1 MSVVEIIMMI
11 LLSIVGGVA
20 LSFMLGIILYVYN
33 FIKEN
38 R

>member
-1 MSVVEIIMMI
+1 MNIGEMIIMI
-11 LLSIVGGVA
+11 LLSVMSGAA
-20 LSFMLGIILYVYN
+20 LSLMLGFILYVYN